1 MPEHK
6 DRMTAMHKTLT
17 AELGQNLNE
26 IEERSRAELAEGYN
40 RIDSKPAA
48 GEGEQG

>member
-6 DRMTAMHKTLT
+6 DRMTDMRKTLT

-26 IEERSRAELAEGYN
+26 IEERSRAELHKGYERN
-40 RIDSKPAA
+40 DPKPPASA
-48 GEGEQG
+48 GEEG